1 MVILFGGK
9 TLGKK
14 EKILKKPTKMNYVK
28 VCTHMYILQT
38 GSSCLI
44 MYMCAYTL
52 YSTLLITI
60 NFLGYYRLKGPQGR
74 KRWGRK

>member
-1 MVILFGGK
+1 
-9 TLGKK
+9 
-14 EKILKKPTKMNYVK
+14 MNYVK

-60 NFLGYYRLKGPQGR
+60 NFLGYYGLKGPQGR
-74 KRWGRK
+74 KRWGRKGIEERGELPARERRL